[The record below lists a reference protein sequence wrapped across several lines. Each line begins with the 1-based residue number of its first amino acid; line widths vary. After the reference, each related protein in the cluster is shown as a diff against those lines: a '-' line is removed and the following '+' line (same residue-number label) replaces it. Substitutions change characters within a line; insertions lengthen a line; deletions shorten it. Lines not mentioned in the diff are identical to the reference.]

1 MNHMQIRNNWSK
13 TTYQVSA
20 KTSPDKN
27 TSNVFSKIDKY
38 YYIVN
43 PGKRLCAAANNL
55 RYLSPQSL
63 WLLSYLKF
71 WRLFVIKQE
80 VVEQNII
87 KIQF

>member
-43 PGKRLCAAANNL
+43 PGKGLCAAANNL
-55 RYLSPQSL
+55 RYLSPQSHIIPQI
-63 WLLSYLKF
+63 SK
-71 WRLFVIKQE
+71 
-80 VVEQNII
+80 VVCDKTGSCWTTHN
-87 KIQF
+87 

>member
-43 PGKRLCAAANNL
+43 PGKGLCAAANNL
-55 RYLSPQSL
+55 RYLSPNL
-63 WLLSYLKF
+63 ISYLKF
-71 WRLFVIKQE
+71 RRLFVIKQE
-80 VVEQNII
+80 VVEQHII